1 MASFLRSKPLQ
12 PNATPISLATPG
24 LRGAPE
30 AKKGLPGLEGPPEA
44 QILEAHP
51 CDDPSLVAALFIYIC
66 TYLSPGGLSR
76 LACYRLMG
84 IHLGM
89 KHVAPA

>member
-12 PNATPISLATPG
+12 RNATPSSLATPG
-24 LRGAPE
+24 LRGPPE

-51 CDDPSLVAALFIYIC
+51 CDDPSLVAALFEFTLHYD
-66 TYLSPGGLSR
+66 
-76 LACYRLMG
+76 
-84 IHLGM
+84 
-89 KHVAPA
+89 